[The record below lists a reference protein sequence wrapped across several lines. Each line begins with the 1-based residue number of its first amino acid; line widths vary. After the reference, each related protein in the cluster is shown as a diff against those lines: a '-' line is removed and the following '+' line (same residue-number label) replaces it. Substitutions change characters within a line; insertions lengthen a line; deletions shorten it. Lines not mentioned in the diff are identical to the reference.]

1 MDPGTALSVASLAF
15 QVFSGCIKGCQLLL
29 DAKSLPQ
36 KYGYLRHRLRLEQLK
51 LLDWWDASG
60 FTAEAAFQDTQLDER
75 KQALVESLVQ
85 IRSLTLDIGRIKE
98 RYDLLLKITDEDQR
112 DNTTS
117 LGSFLEFDFPVT
129 SGKRETLRQ
138 RSLKYA
144 DAVLKCPI
152 GLRWAVFDAAKFE
165 QLLSRFSELNNSM
178 HFSLELDQRRKH
190 MELQETSH
198 MQILQAHNKLDQIVN
213 LIRSISLCSHCDPGT
228 LSLDSCE
235 GAPSTLECLA
245 RFKALSMTAGH
256 EEDLSHEKE
265 AMAQI
270 ELEIPSPGSLE
281 LLLSQIEL
289 YGCQREHG
297 TGRVIGRYGDTPIW
311 VEWKGYDESSTTLA
325 YRCVENRI
333 TRLAALLLKSPD
345 TPRELMLPT
354 SLGYI
359 HDPASGK
366 FGIVFELPVQ
376 QNMSAPS
383 SLYERFQITMKPSL
397 TVRLNMARK
406 LVASLGYIHAMN
418 WLHKGLRSDNIL
430 FLASSD
436 LDWSSFCLSGFDY
449 SRPANPNEITEA
461 PNDDRKHDLYRHP
474 EVQLDVPRDGEY
486 GYKAKHD
493 VYSLGVIL
501 MEIGL
506 WQPIHQFL
514 GISLNHFIRRPVV
527 IGVRGCLL
535 KPESLAMLESETG
548 ERYTNAVKL
557 CLTGNQGNLANRRK
571 SFTFLSENDKVKDN
585 LTGCLNM
592 VQEILQSIK
601 L

>member
-1 MDPGTALSVASLAF
+1 MDPGTALSVVSLAF

-85 IRSLTLDIGRIKE
+85 IRSITLDIGRIKE

-112 DNTTS
+112 DNATFR
-117 LGSFLEFDFPVT
+117 GNFLEFD
-129 SGKRETLRQ
+129 RETLRQ

-165 QLLSRFSELNNSM
+165 QLLSRFSELNDSM
-178 HFSLELDQRRKH
+178 HFSLELDQRRQY

-198 MQILQAHNKLDQIVN
+198 MQILQAHNKLDQIVE
-213 LIRSISLCSHCDPGT
+213 LIRSISLSSHDGPRA
-228 LSLDSCE
+228 LPQDSCE
-235 GAPSTLECLA
+235 SAPSTLERLA
-245 RFKALSMTAGH
+245 RFKALSLTADH
-256 EEDLSHEKE
+256 EEDFSCEE
-265 AMAQI
+265 EEMAQI
-270 ELEIPSPGSLE
+270 KLEIPLPGSLE

-289 YGCQREHG
+289 YRCPKQHS
-297 TGRVIGRYGDTPIW
+297 TGRVIGRYGGAPIW

-333 TRLAALLLKSPD
+333 TRLAALLLKNPD
-345 TPRELMLPT
+345 TPQELRLPA

-359 HDPASGK
+359 HDPSSAR

-376 QNMSAPS
+376 RNISAPP
-383 SLYERFQITMKPSL
+383 SLYDRLQISMKPSL
-397 TVRLNMARK
+397 TTRLDMARK
-406 LVASLGYIHAMN
+406 LVNSLGYIHAMK

-430 FLASSD
+430 FLAASD

-449 SRPANPNEITEA
+449 SRPANPSEMTEA
-461 PNDDRKHDLYRHP
+461 PSDDREHDLYRHP

-486 GYKAKHD
+486 GYKTKHD

-514 GISLNHFIRRPVV
+514 GISLNQSIRRPVV
-527 IGVRGCLL
+527 RGVRGCLL
-535 KPESLAMLESETG
+535 KSESLAILESETG
-548 ERYTNAVKL
+548 ERYTTAVKL
-557 CLTGNQGNLANRRK
+557 CLTSDQENLASKRE
-571 SFTFLSENDKVKDN
+571 SFKFLEENDKVEDT
-585 LTGCLNM
+585 LTGCLNR
-592 VQEILQSIK
+592 VQEILQNIK